1 MSHPNEALITRF
13 YTAFQN
19 GDSEAMAACYHP
31 DIEFKDPVFELKGVH
46 AGNMWRMLVG
56 RGGGGLEITFRDVKA
71 NNLTGRAHWE
81 ARYPFSKSGR
91 TVHNKID
98 AEFAFRD
105 GLIVDHTDTFNFW
118 KWTRMALGPMGF
130 LMGWTSMVQNK
141 VRSQAMGQ
149 LRKFEEAQEG

>member
-1 MSHPNEALITRF
+1 
-13 YTAFQN
+13 
-19 GDSEAMAACYHP
+19 
-31 DIEFKDPVFELKGVH
+31 
-46 AGNMWRMLVG
+46 
-56 RGGGGLEITFRDVKA
+56 
-71 NNLTGRAHWE
+71 
-81 ARYPFSKSGR
+81 
-91 TVHNKID
+91 VHNKID